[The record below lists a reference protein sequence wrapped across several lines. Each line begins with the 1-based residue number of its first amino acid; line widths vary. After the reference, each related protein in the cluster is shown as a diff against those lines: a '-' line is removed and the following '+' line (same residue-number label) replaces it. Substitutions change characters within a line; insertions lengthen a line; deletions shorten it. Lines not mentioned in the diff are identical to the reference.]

1 MDRYEQYKDSG
12 DNWLGK
18 IPSHWELTKLK
29 FCAII
34 SPKNGEIDIAPE
46 TLVSFTP
53 MENIKDGFY
62 IPCNKKY
69 VNFKNNSQYTEYQ
82 EGDIAFA
89 KVTPCFENNNIAIM
103 NGLANGIGYGSS
115 ELFILRATTVDTKF
129 LFYLLQTASFKAQGC
144 ASMTGAAGL
153 KRVSS
158 DMVKN
163 YQFGKPSIEEQK
175 AIAAYLDSEVSK
187 IDEAIKQQQKMIE
200 LLNERRQIIIS
211 EAVTKG
217 LNPDVK
223 MKDSGIDWMGQ
234 INAEW
239 RIFKLKYLIEKKLMY
254 GANESAEDS
263 NHAHPRYIR
272 ITDVN
277 ENGGL
282 REETYRSL
290 PPEKARPYL
299 LSQGDILLARS
310 GATAGKSFLFDLDI
324 KACYAG
330 YLIKATPND
339 KIAPRYLYY
348 YTKSGIYECWC
359 QGIHIQATIQNIGAD
374 KYANLPVPL
383 PSLDEQNYIIS
394 YLDKKTEEVDKIVTA
409 SLDKIAILS
418 KRKRIIINDVV
429 TGKIKIG

>member
-18 IPSHWELTKLK
+18 IPSHWELSKLK

-175 AIAAYLDSEVSK
+175 AIAAYLDTEVSK

-223 MKDSGIDWMGQ
+223 MKDSGIDWMAAIPSHWEIISLKRACTIKTGKTPSSNSTKYWDGGKVNWFTPGDFKDFKLTDSERKVTRTAIRENACFEYPACSVYLIGIGGTIGKIAYSEHSASCNQQ
-234 INAEW
+234 INVLIPK
-239 RIFKLKYLIEKKLMY
+239 RNVHYKYIAYVMTICRPEVMRNANMSTLPIINQEKTGGIM
-254 GANESAEDS
+254 
-263 NHAHPRYIR
+263 
-272 ITDVN
+272 IT
-277 ENGGL
+277 
-282 REETYRSL
+282 L
-290 PPEKARPYL
+290 PPFLEQKAISQQIEVKCASIQEKINQANTEIAL
-299 LSQGDILLARS
+299 L
-310 GATAGKSFLFDLDI
+310 
-324 KACYAG
+324 
-330 YLIKATPND
+330 
-339 KIAPRYLYY
+339 
-348 YTKSGIYECWC
+348 
-359 QGIHIQATIQNIGAD
+359 
-374 KYANLPVPL
+374 
-383 PSLDEQNYIIS
+383 
-394 YLDKKTEEVDKIVTA
+394 TE
-409 SLDKIAILS
+409 
-418 KRKRIIINDVV
+418 RKRIIINDVV
-429 TGKIKIG
+429 TGKIKVL